1 MTMVTMTNGE
11 SKGPCDEQMSKASGS
26 GRYVLAM
33 HASSPM
39 ENNQALGQL
48 PNVKDSDE
56 HSTREHFGRRTEK
69 VGYPGAAT
77 PASEITSRN
86 SRHLLYTDFP
96 LLQ

>member
-56 HSTREHFGRRTEK
+56 CSTREK
-69 VGYPGAAT
+69 VWYPGAAT